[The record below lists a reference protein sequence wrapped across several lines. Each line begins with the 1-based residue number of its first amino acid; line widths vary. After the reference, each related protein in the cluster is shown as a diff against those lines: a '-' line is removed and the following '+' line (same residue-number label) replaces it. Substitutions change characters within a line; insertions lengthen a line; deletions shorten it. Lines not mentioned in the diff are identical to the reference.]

1 MYDVEKKMLPIGI
14 ENFEE
19 ICTDEFYYVDKTMMI
34 RDLLRRRGK
43 VNLFTR
49 PRRFGKSLNMSMLKY
64 FFEIGRDRTIFD
76 GLEIT
81 KETVLCEKNMGRFP
95 VISVSLKSVDGAEY
109 ATARA
114 NLCAMVGNEAMR
126 FYDLLSDSEKLS
138 NQEKEAYRQLTTID
152 ATGQS
157 IYAMSDGV
165 LMGGLKTLSMLLEKH
180 YGKKAVI
187 LIDEYDVPLAKAN
200 EQGYYDQM
208 IILIR
213 SMFEQALKTNESLHF
228 AVLTGCLRVSKES
241 IFTGLNN
248 LIVFSIADKDCG
260 SYFGFTDDEVKG
272 MLDYYELSDKY
283 RTIKEWYN
291 GYCFGDTDVY
301 CPWDVINYVHKL
313 LVDRTLMPQD
323 YWINTS
329 SNDVIRKLLEKAS
342 NETRNEIECL
352 IAGEAVIKEVKEELT
367 YRELYDTIEN
377 VWGVLFAAGY
387 LTQRGEAEGKMR
399 RLVIPNREILDI
411 FVTQVRSWMQDKARE
426 NEARLHSFCEAFKNA
441 DEETVQATFE
451 EYLSETVS
459 IRDTAVRNELKEN
472 FYHGFLLG
480 LLRFEKEWLV
490 ISNRESG
497 KGYADIV
504 IEIFREKLG
513 IVIEMKYAENGN
525 LDIACKEAMQQ
536 IEEREYVKQPYL
548 DGMKRVIKCGMACHV
563 KDCKVIFEECGGK
576 EQILEKEKPLY

>member
-1 MYDVEKKMLPIGI
+1 MYDAEKKMLPIGI

-76 GLEIT
+76 GLEIA
-81 KETVLCEKNMGRFP
+81 KETALCEKNMGKFP

-114 NLCAMVGNEAMR
+114 NLCATIGNEAMR
-126 FYDLLSDSEKLS
+126 FYDLLSDSGKLS
-138 NQEKEAYRQLTTID
+138 DREKETYRQLTTID

-180 YGKKAVI
+180 YGKKAII

-208 IILIR
+208 IVLIR

-352 IAGEAVIKEVKEELT
+352 IAGEAVIKEIREELT

-377 VWGVLFAAGY
+377 VWGVLFATGY

-399 RLVIPNREILDI
+399 RLVIPNREIPI
-411 FVTQVRSWMQDKARE
+411 
-426 NEARLHSFCEAFKNA
+426 
-441 DEETVQATFE
+441 
-451 EYLSETVS
+451 
-459 IRDTAVRNELKEN
+459 
-472 FYHGFLLG
+472 
-480 LLRFEKEWLV
+480 
-490 ISNRESG
+490 
-497 KGYADIV
+497 
-504 IEIFREKLG
+504 
-513 IVIEMKYAENGN
+513 
-525 LDIACKEAMQQ
+525 
-536 IEEREYVKQPYL
+536 
-548 DGMKRVIKCGMACHV
+548 
-563 KDCKVIFEECGGK
+563 
-576 EQILEKEKPLY
+576 

>member
-76 GLEIT
+76 GLEIA
-81 KETVLCEKNMGRFP
+81 KETALCEKNMGRFP

-114 NLCAMVGNEAMR
+114 NLCATIGNEAMR

-138 NQEKEAYRQLTTID
+138 EREKEAYRQLTTID

-180 YGKKAVI
+180 YGKKAII

-248 LIVFSIADKDCG
+248 LKVFSIADKDCG
-260 SYFGFTDDEVKG
+260 AYFGFTDDEVKG

-283 RTIKEWYN
+283 RIIKEWYN
-291 GYCFGDTDVY
+291 GYCFGNTDVY
-301 CPWDVINYVHKL
+301 CPWDVISYVDKL

-377 VWGVLFAAGY
+377 VWGVLFATGY
-387 LTQRGEAEGKMR
+387 LTQRGEADGKMR

-426 NEARLHSFCEAFKNA
+426 NEARLHSFCAAFKNA
-441 DEETVQATFE
+441 NAEAVQATFE
-451 EYLSETVS
+451 EYLNETVS

-525 LDIACKEAMQQ
+525 LDTACKEAMQQ
-536 IEEREYVKQPYL
+536 IEDREYVKQPYL
-548 DGMKRVIKCGMACHV
+548 DGMKRVIKCGIACHA
-563 KDCKVIFEECGGK
+563 KACKVVFEECTGK
-576 EQILEKEKPLY
+576 EQILEKVKSIN